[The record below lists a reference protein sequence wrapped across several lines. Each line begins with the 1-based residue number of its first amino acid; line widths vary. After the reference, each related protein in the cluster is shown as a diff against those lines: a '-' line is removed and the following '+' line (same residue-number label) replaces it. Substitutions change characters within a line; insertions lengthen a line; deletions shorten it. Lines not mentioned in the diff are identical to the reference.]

1 MCSFYKVLPLLLLCA
16 LELTHL
22 VLLMYF
28 LFADQL
34 MEEFRGHSVGI
45 DPTPKWINNV
55 SSKIF
60 RIKHFIGFM
69 SAGQTN
75 LASLTFLDNRSKVRY
90 WLSFLRQC
98 KISEPTVHHY
108 LKNVA
113 QFLQYL
119 NETPPPTCW
128 LSRVALV
135 GLKREIRNLIRL
147 VRCRMVVQELDV
159 KQAKEARL
167 IPKATLRAC
176 RESAKHKI
184 PEILGKFSTPL
195 TSYTL
200 ASDVTVNAS
209 LFSVKI
215 A

>member
-1 MCSFYKVLPLLLLCA
+1 
-16 LELTHL
+16 
-22 VLLMYF
+22 
-28 LFADQL
+28 
-34 MEEFRGHSVGI
+34 
-45 DPTPKWINNV
+45 
-55 SSKIF
+55 
-60 RIKHFIGFM
+60 
-69 SAGQTN
+69 
-75 LASLTFLDNRSKVRY
+75 
-90 WLSFLRQC
+90 
-98 KISEPTVHHY
+98 
-108 LKNVA
+108 
-113 QFLQYL
+113 
-119 NETPPPTCW
+119 
-128 LSRVALV
+128 
-135 GLKREIRNLIRL
+135 
-147 VRCRMVVQELDV
+147 MVVQELDV

>member
-1 MCSFYKVLPLLLLCA
+1 MCSYYKLLPLPLRCA
-16 LELTHL
+16 LDLTHL

-34 MEEFRGHSVGI
+34 VEELRSHCLGV
-45 DPTPKWINNV
+45 DPTPKLINNV

-60 RIKHFIGFM
+60 RIKNFLGFM

-75 LASLTFLDNRSKVRY
+75 LASLTFLDNRAKVRS
-90 WLSFLRQC
+90 WLSFLRQSN
-98 KISEPTVHHY
+98 ISEPTVHHY

-119 NETPPPTCW
+119 NETPPPTCR
-128 LSRVALV
+128 LSRVVLV
-135 GLKREIRNLIRL
+135 GLRREIRNLICP
-147 VRCRMVVQELDV
+147 VRRSVVVRELDV

-176 RESAKHKI
+176 RESAKQKI
-184 PEILGKFSTPL
+184 PEILGKFSTQL

-200 ASDVTVNAS
+200 AYDVTLNAS
-209 LFSVKI
+209 LFSVKS